1 MVGKVSNMG
10 MTPTGG
16 MRDGFVVMG
25 QLCILTA
32 EVVTQIFT
40 REKTRELL
48 RPWPLPV
55 FTLSSSYTNGTT
67 RGTRVTGTL
76 DGFVLSWQLLVNQNK
91 TLKKKNN
98 LLTFISVNKH

>member
-40 REKTRELL
+40 RENQRITA
-48 RPWPLPV
+48 PMATPGV
-55 FTLSSSYTNGTT
+55 H
-67 RGTRVTGTL
+67 V
-76 DGFVLSWQLLVNQNK
+76 VLQ
-91 TLKKKNN
+91 
-98 LLTFISVNKH
+98 